1 MISLSKNFS
10 KNGYSIIKK
19 YNKISSPK
27 TIIGNPS
34 ISIKSLSPS
43 SSSSSSFIFN
53 NTNDNNNKIGTSN
66 TLNIKRFYSEANNK
80 NNNVNQDKKQQQ
92 QQQQQNFDNDDT
104 YHNKEE
110 FTKPPKYF
118 YAVALLA
125 IGCIG
130 TYLVDNFISFS
141 NEQILRDI
149 KTILKSED
157 ALERNNAL
165 KSISTRAGQ
174 AFCVE
179 KVFKL
184 GVVEVLVKALDDPD
198 PIVQATAIKTLNR
211 FSYFC
216 FETFGDE
223 AVKKGACEAL
233 TRIMLSDGMNC
244 EAASNLWFHYFLSK
258 TNQIQLLTSNDLLY
272 CLQNLAYSDKFELQR
287 ISIATVKI
295 LFANRELYPMLNKLK
310 GMISHLNKSQDVL
323 ISNHAEY
330 YLNVLKGEYIPPVGN
345 ISLPDEE
352 LDRKFK
358 IHSCYNLLL
367 APLTYLYCC
376 SRWKKYTR
384 DPIYL
389 KAKGIYGGTMML
401 LAAIVSSLTLFPDYH
416 PSKINARLKKEFS
429 LNTKT
434 IEEFERCKAI
444 SLAEAVTL
452 FDKNKN
458 NNNNSSDIDETNEEE
473 KKKTGLFGFGKS
485 QEEKEKEK
493 EEKERIK
500 REKQGDAIL
509 FSPNSLFA
517 IKQASPIL
525 TYSIL
530 FTGWKHARFM
540 LLPALA
546 LLLPQVYDFSV

>member
-19 YNKISSPK
+19 YNRISSPK
-27 TIIGNPS
+27 TIGNSS
-34 ISIKSLSPS
+34 ISIKSSL
-43 SSSSSSFIFN
+43 IFN
-53 NTNDNNNKIGTSN
+53 KNNFNNIGTSN
-66 TLNIKRFYSEANNK
+66 RLNIKRFYSSTTNNK
-80 NNNVNQDKKQQQ
+80 NNDVNQDKKQQQ
-92 QQQQQNFDNDDT
+92 PQQQQQQQQHFDHDDT

-130 TYLVDNFISFS
+130 TYLVDNFISF
-141 NEQILRDI
+141 NNDQILRDI

-211 FSYFC
+211 FSFFC

-287 ISIATVKI
+287 ISIATIKI

-401 LAAIVSSLTLFPDYH
+401 LAAVVSSLTLFPDYH

-434 IEEFERCKAI
+434 IEEFERCKAL
-444 SLAEAVTL
+444 SLSEAVTL
-452 FDKNKN
+452 VDKNKN
-458 NNNNSSDIDETNEEE
+458 NGNNKDETNNDEE

-485 QEEKEKEK
+485 QEEKDKEK

-500 REKQGDAIL
+500 REKQGDNIL